1 MIRNRSDSPILPD
14 RPENWEQFATQ
25 LRLDSQS
32 GRLRARWQCI
42 PRLRRNMQ
50 LYETRDAGFAQLC
63 DRPDQGESV
72 ADFWRQK
79 VVERQSRADW
89 EPANYRELALAHLAS
104 YLEPTCDYV
113 AKYATN
119 NYQEIC
125 WEDGFAIAREV
136 IYTQEQLADFLKTY
150 RRDGQAT
157 IKTYIQGILLRIIR
171 AETSVGEYSQWR
183 LLCQTSKKELRQA
196 LSKMGVK
203 EVEISRMIL
212 ARQCFKE
219 VYVLNRV
226 KHPQRKSGGKWPEPL
241 KEDFGAAASSYNA
254 QKYLPYMPVEL
265 LAGKEMEPQEMVAL
279 MRQCIQALRNQFN
292 SITWVASLEEMMESF
307 GYEARD
313 GEGGGTRR
321 RLPLPEASL
330 DIWQSLEA
338 EQGQSATTE
347 IEEKLRAALRSENDV
362 MEIRIGDSCWPCD
375 RRKML
380 LMHYGLGMTE
390 QQVADYL
397 TINQSNVSRLLCRYK
412 KRLLQ
417 TLTELSRPQDWITKY
432 VSQWL
437 KADYAA
443 PDRADLIQAA
453 LTQALPKIPPQ
464 DQELLSLR
472 YGRQLSISYIAQ
484 QEQISPSD
492 VAARLETAETNLHSY
507 LFKELDQWI
516 KDYVKLWLTQFYH
529 QPIDAGLIQQLNAL
543 DRLSRDML
551 TLRYGQRLSENQIAD
566 MYQIDA
572 TQVLNIIG
580 QGKTDLED
588 NFADWLREEVDISL
602 GRDRYGKII
611 NSIAA
616 YFLNL
621 FYPNQIQ
628 Q

>member
-1 MIRNRSDSPILPD
+1 M
-14 RPENWEQFATQ
+14 
-25 LRLDSQS
+25 
-32 GRLRARWQCI
+32 
-42 PRLRRNMQ
+42 
-50 LYETRDAGFAQLC
+50 
-63 DRPDQGESV
+63 
-72 ADFWRQK
+72 
-79 VVERQSRADW
+79 VERQSRADW

-104 YLEPTCDYV
+104 YLEPTCDRA
-113 AKYATN
+113 AKLAAER
-119 NYQEIC
+119 YQEIN
-125 WEDGFAIAREV
+125 WEDAFSIARQV
-136 IYTQEQLADFLKTY
+136 IYAQTQLVDFLRTY

-157 IKTYIQGILLRIIR
+157 IKTYIQQILLRIIR
-171 AETSVGEYSQWR
+171 SETSVGEYSQWR

-254 QKYLPYMPVEL
+254 QKYLPSIPVEL
-265 LAGKEMEPQEMVAL
+265 LAGTEMESQEMVAV

-292 SITWVASLEEMMESF
+292 SIIRVASLEEMMESL

-313 GEGGGTRR
+313 GGPEGSVTE
-321 RLPLPEASL
+321 PSA

-338 EQGQSATTE
+338 ELSQYSTTE
-347 IEEKLRAALRSENDV
+347 IEEKLRAALRSGDDV
-362 MEIRIGDSCWPCD
+362 VEIRIGDSCWPCD

-397 TINQSNVSRLLCRYK
+397 TINQSNVSRLLSKYK
-412 KRLLQ
+412 QRLLQ
-417 TLTELSRPQDWITKY
+417 TLTELSHPEGWITKY

-484 QEQISPSD
+484 LGQISPSD

-507 LFKELDQWI
+507 LFKTFDHWI
-516 KDYVKLWLTQFYH
+516 KDYVKLWLTRFYC
-529 QPIDAGLIQQLNAL
+529 QPVDAGLIQQFNAL
-543 DRLSRDML
+543 DRLSRNML
-551 TLRYGQRLSENQIAD
+551 TLRYGQRLSEPQIAD
-566 MYQIDA
+566 IFQIDA
-572 TQVLNIIG
+572 TQVLDIIG

-588 NFADWLREEVDISL
+588 NFADWLREELDISL

-621 FYPNQIQ
+621 FDQK
-628 Q
+628 